1 MVTSAGIP
9 DPLVAAHVSR
19 DHPVVTR
26 DYSLFTIAIH
36 DMVERI
42 GCWLDDQIDGATIFG
57 PSRFGKSS
65 AVDHWLQRLLSER
78 HGGFVPLVIWSH
90 TDSGSSQAVGSFYA
104 HLLDA
109 SGRRLAQA
117 RRSPL
122 ERQTMLVERW
132 IELAAQGGG
141 RFLVLVI
148 DEAQGMSQ
156 REWLWLVELHSLL
169 EKQRIRLC
177 VFSIA
182 SLQFFDEPFGLA
194 LAGSA
199 HVAARFMLA
208 AEPFHGV
215 RTTDELAYVMRGYDD
230 GSEWPPG
237 SGRSFTAGL
246 APRPW
251 VGGFRMEHQAA
262 ALMQAMLDTL
272 PPRYAGPID
281 FPMKTVAQACRHVLL
296 RIAGGAD
303 VDAVTTAP
311 AWCSIVRDSGH
322 RELMAL
328 ISATAMLRGAHARE
342 EGPHA

>member
-1 MVTSAGIP
+1 MVTLPRPATE
-9 DPLVAAHVSR
+9 PLVATHVPR

-42 GCWLDDQIDGATIFG
+42 AGWLDDQIDGATIFG

-78 HGGFVPLVIWSH
+78 HGGYVPLVIWSH
-90 TDSGSSQAVGSFYA
+90 TDSGSSQAVGRFYA
-104 HLLDA
+104 HLLEA
-109 SGRRLAQA
+109 SGHRLAQA
-117 RRSPL
+117 RRNPL
-122 ERQTMLVERW
+122 ERQIMLMERW

-169 EKQRIRLC
+169 EKQRVRLC

-182 SLQFFDEPFGLA
+182 SLQFFDEPLGMA
-194 LAGSA
+194 LAGGA

-208 AEPFHGV
+208 SEPFHGV
-215 RTTDELAYVMRGYDD
+215 RSIDELAYVMRGYDD

-237 SGRSFTAGL
+237 SGCSFTAGL

-251 VGGFRMEHQAA
+251 AGGFRMEHQAES
-262 ALMQAMLDTL
+262 LMQAMSETL
-272 PPRYAGPID
+272 PSHYSGPMD

-296 RIAGGAD
+296 HIASGAD
-303 VDAVTTAP
+303 IDTATSPEAWRSAVEG
-311 AWCSIVRDSGH
+311 CGH
-322 RELMAL
+322 RTLMAL
-328 ISATAMLRGAHARE
+328 VSATAALRGASRREASHA
-342 EGPHA
+342 

>member
-1 MVTSAGIP
+1 
-9 DPLVAAHVSR
+9 
-19 DHPVVTR
+19 
-26 DYSLFTIAIH
+26 
-36 DMVERI
+36 MVERI
-42 GCWLDDQIDGATIFG
+42 GTWLDDQIDGATIFG

-78 HGGFVPLVIWSH
+78 YGGYVPLVVWSH
-90 TDSGSSQAVGSFYA
+90 TDSGSATAVGRFYA
-104 HLLDA
+104 HLLEA
-109 SGRRLAQA
+109 SGHRLAQA

-182 SLQFFDEPFGLA
+182 SLQFFDEPLGMA
-194 LAGSA
+194 LAGGA

-208 AEPFHGV
+208 SAPFHGV
-215 RTTDELAYVMRGYDD
+215 RTVDELAYVMRGYDE
-230 GSEWPPG
+230 GSEWPAG
-237 SGRSFTAGL
+237 SGCSFTAGL

-251 VGGFRMEHQAA
+251 AGGFRMADQAE
-262 ALMQAMLDTL
+262 ALMLAMQDAL
-272 PPRYAGPID
+272 PPRY
-281 FPMKTVAQACRHVLL
+281 
-296 RIAGGAD
+296 
-303 VDAVTTAP
+303 VDR
-311 AWCSIVRDSGH
+311 SISR
-322 RELMAL
+322 
-328 ISATAMLRGAHARE
+328 
-342 EGPHA
+342 